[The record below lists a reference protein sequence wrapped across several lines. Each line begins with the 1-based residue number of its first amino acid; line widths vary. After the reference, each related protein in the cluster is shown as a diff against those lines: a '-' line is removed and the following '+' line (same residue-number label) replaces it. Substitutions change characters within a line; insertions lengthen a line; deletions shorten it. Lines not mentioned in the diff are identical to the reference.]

1 MRDMEHI
8 SKEYLLLF
16 NTITDTAQALQAL
29 QMQLL
34 TAQLRAE
41 RLFVDETGNTSDDAV
56 AFTQDNSAR
65 GMVS

>member
-1 MRDMEHI
+1 MEHI

-41 RLFVDETGNTSDDAV
+41 RLFVDETEDNPDAGV
-56 AFTQDNSAR
+56 AFTQDNSSH

>member
-1 MRDMEHI
+1 MEHI
-8 SKEYLLLF
+8 AKEYLLLF
-16 NTITDTAQALQAL
+16 NTITDTVEALQAL

-41 RLFVDETGNTSDDAV
+41 RLFLDETGNSSDTGV
-56 AFTQDNSAR
+56 AFTQDNSSH

>member
-1 MRDMEHI
+1 MEHI

-41 RLFVDETGNTSDDAV
+41 RLFVEETENTSDDAV

>member
-1 MRDMEHI
+1 MEHI
-8 SKEYLLLF
+8 AKEYLLLF
-16 NTITDTAQALQAL
+16 NTITDTVEALQAL

-41 RLFVDETGNTSDDAV
+41 RLFVDETGNDSDASV
-56 AFTQDNSAR
+56 AFTQDNGPH

>member
-1 MRDMEHI
+1 MEHI

-16 NTITDTAQALQAL
+16 NTITDTAEALQAL

-41 RLFVDETGNTSDDAV
+41 RLFMGETGNDPDADV
-56 AFTQDNSAR
+56 AFTQDNSAC

>member
-1 MRDMEHI
+1 MEHI

-41 RLFVDETGNTSDDAV
+41 RLFVDERGNTSDDGV